1 MKRDLSKEI
10 RLRVTC
16 PLRKH
21 FLQSYTVLAQVFS
34 YELEELTKQKSFPA
48 LSIDTLIQF
57 PSVRK
62 INFLSF
68 IS

>member
-10 RLRVTC
+10 RLGVTC

-48 LSIDTLIQF
+48 LSIDTLIQEDKF
-57 PSVRK
+57 S
-62 INFLSF
+62 FLYF
-68 IS
+68 LMQ